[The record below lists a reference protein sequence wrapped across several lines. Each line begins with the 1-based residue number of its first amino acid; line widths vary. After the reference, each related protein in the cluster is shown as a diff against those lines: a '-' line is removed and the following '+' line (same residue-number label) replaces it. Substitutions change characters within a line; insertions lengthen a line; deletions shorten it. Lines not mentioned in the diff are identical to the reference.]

1 MSKSKQKNKKN
12 YDDLAFWGRYIAV
25 FVFVVFSISASILL
39 NYKKVNAKSEVLI
52 QYDFNSPVS
61 DLYVPAPEREVYTAA
76 EEALAVYNQEQAAIE
91 ARRKMLGDKVN
102 RTLAY
107 LKRMNSP
114 VANEQIATIL
124 VDLSDQNGADYRVL
138 LAIMTIESG
147 ACRQSFAHNCFGY
160 LNGVKYPSY
169 EVAFRDLVPKI
180 SRQYAVRY
188 GWDFVSLSKAYG
200 QHNWELHSK
209 NMLKVASSI

>member
-1 MSKSKQKNKKN
+1 MLKTNITNEKFV
-12 YDDLAFWGRYIAV
+12 FWGKFFMIFILV
-25 FVFVVFSISASILL
+25 TLSIFTSVIL
-39 NYKKVNAKSEVLI
+39 NFKTVSAKSEIKI

-61 DLYVPAPEREVYTAA
+61 DLYIPEPNREIYTVA
-76 EEALAVYNQEQAAIE
+76 EESLAQYNQEQAAIE
-91 ARRKMLGDKVN
+91 ARRKLLEDKVN
-102 RTLAY
+102 RTLSY
-107 LKRMNSP
+107 LRRVGSP
-114 VANEQIATIL
+114 VANEEIATII

-160 LNGVKYPSY
+160 LNGVRYPSY

-180 SRQYAVRY
+180 SRQYAARY
-188 GWDFVSLSKAYG
+188 GWDFASLSKAYG